1 MMQSYNN
8 STAINFHT
16 TKLLAECLI
25 EIYKAAGIDPPTH
38 LVPKEIAK
46 IVYLSIRE
54 QALAHKPSPYS
65 GGRTGSNNGL

>member
-1 MMQSYNN
+1 MQSYNN
-8 STAINFHT
+8 SINFHT

-46 IVYLSIRE
+46 TIYLSIRE

-65 GGRTGSNNGL
+65 GGKTGGNNAL